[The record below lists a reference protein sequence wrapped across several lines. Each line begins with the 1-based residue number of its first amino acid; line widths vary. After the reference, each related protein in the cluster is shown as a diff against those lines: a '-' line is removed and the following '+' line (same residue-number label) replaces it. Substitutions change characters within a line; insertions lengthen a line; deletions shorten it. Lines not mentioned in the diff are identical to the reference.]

1 MSGKTLK
8 NKVKEEDSEDED
20 LIKYQ
25 ESTVPAKL
33 SQKILA
39 TAKKQQDELDEDERI
54 DSRNIETESFGLIGA
69 DADADEFT
77 ESQDDIKNLEANF
90 VHDFQID
97 ESDNATLNQFFSTK
111 PSVRRTLG
119 DVIMNKIHAKEEE
132 EEGEDNENN
141 ENNIENE
148 EENEEKDGNNNKTKI
163 NPKIIQVYTTVGSL
177 MSRYRSGKLPKP
189 FKIIPSLLNWEQILA
204 LTKPE
209 KYTPQA
215 MYQATKL
222 FTSSLNNKLCQR
234 FLNLILLPAVLEDI
248 DNHKCLNYHYYQA
261 LKKSLYK
268 PSAFM
273 KGILLPLCENESC
286 TLKEAII
293 IGSVMSKMSIPVTHS
308 AAALLRIAEM
318 PYSGSTSIFFRVLL
332 DKKYSLPYK
341 VIDAVV
347 DHFLRFVDDDRLLPV
362 LWHQVYIYISFI
374 F

>member
-8 NKVKEEDSEDED
+8 NRTKEENSDDED
-20 LIKYQ
+20 YIKYQ

-39 TAKKQQDELDEDERI
+39 TAKKQQDELDEDENEDSSNI
-54 DSRNIETESFGLIGA
+54 DSFGLIGA

-77 ESQDDIKNLEANF
+77 ESQEDIKNLEANF

-97 ESDNATLNQFFSTK
+97 ESDNATLMQFFSTK
-111 PSVRRTLG
+111 PSVRKTLG
-119 DVIMNKIHAKEEE
+119 EVIMNTVHAKEEVE
-132 EEGEDNENN
+132 EE
-141 ENNIENE
+141 E
-148 EENEEKDGNNNKTKI
+148 EENEGEDGNEGDKNKKENNVKSKI
-163 NPKIIQVYTTVGSL
+163 NPKIVQVYTTVGIL

-189 FKIIPSLLNWEQILA
+189 FRIIPSLLNWEEILS

-273 KGILLPLCENESC
+273 KGILLPLCENQSC

-318 PYSGSTSIFFRVLL
+318 PYAGSTSIFFRVLL

-347 DHFLRFVDDDRLLPV
+347 DHFLRFIDDDRLLPV
-362 LWHQVYIYISFI
+362 LWHQVYLIDFFI
-374 F
+374 FL